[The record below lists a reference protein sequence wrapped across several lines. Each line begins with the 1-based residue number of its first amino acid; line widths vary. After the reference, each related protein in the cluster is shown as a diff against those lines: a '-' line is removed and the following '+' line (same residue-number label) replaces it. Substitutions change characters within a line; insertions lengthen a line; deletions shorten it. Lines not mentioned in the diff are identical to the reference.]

1 MEATYVPVRGPLCA
15 GDVVLLVHEVEQH
28 WAAGR
33 QVVCEVRGVCDLGVV
48 DALAR
53 LALASRR
60 HGAWLRIQ
68 ASSQDAQQLLELSG
82 LTTALRLEVR
92 GPSPPTQCGHS

>member
-1 MEATYVPVRGPLCA
+1 MVSVRRPLCA
-15 GDVVLLVHEVEQH
+15 GDVVLLLDEVEQH

-33 QVVCEVRGVCDLGVV
+33 QVLCDVHGVCDLGVV

-60 HGAWLRIQ
+60 HGTWLRVRTDS
-68 ASSQDAQQLLELSG
+68 ADAERLLELSG

-92 GPSPPTQCGHS
+92 GPSPPSQCGLA

>member
-1 MEATYVPVRGPLCA
+1 MESSCVEVHGPLCA

-33 QVVCEVRGVCDLGVV
+33 QVVCDVRGVCDLGVV

-60 HGAWLRIQ
+60 HGAWLRVR
-68 ASSQDAQQLLELSG
+68 ADSQDAQQLLDLVG
-82 LTTALRLEVR
+82 LATAVRVEVR
-92 GPSPPTQCGHS
+92 GPSPRPPC